1 MTSSDSSRSV
11 HLQQAIDAG
20 EVSPPAELGIPE
32 LAVELAPDDDSLA
45 GLLIAERDEE
55 RAN

>member
-1 MTSSDSSRSV
+1 MTSSDSRRLP

-20 EVSPPAELGIPE
+20 EVSPPAELGTPE
-32 LAVELAPDDDSLA
+32 LAVELAPDVDSLA